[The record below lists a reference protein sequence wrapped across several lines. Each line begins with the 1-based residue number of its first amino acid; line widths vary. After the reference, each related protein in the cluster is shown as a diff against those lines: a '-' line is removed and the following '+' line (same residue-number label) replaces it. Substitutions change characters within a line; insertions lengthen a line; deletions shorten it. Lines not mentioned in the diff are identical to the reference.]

1 VKELKGLDHKLF
13 ASAPPSAMAT
23 MLESLRYSFLC
34 TFRTPKSSQPLCTHA
49 IARTQTGRHAC
60 MHACM
65 HIFDAAS
72 GPECDSSSVLHIS
85 LPTMFE
91 SPPNDVIIFDAVFL
105 LTLSQ
110 AETWQRCTVPGR
122 YWVRYPEPGA
132 VASEPAA
139 TSKC

>member
-1 VKELKGLDHKLF
+1 
-13 ASAPPSAMAT
+13 
-23 MLESLRYSFLC
+23 
-34 TFRTPKSSQPLCTHA
+34 
-49 IARTQTGRHAC
+49 
-60 MHACM
+60 MHACI
-65 HIFDAAS
+65 IFDAAS
-72 GPECDSSSVLHIS
+72 GPECDSFLKSFLHIS

-91 SPPNDVIIFDAVFL
+91 SPLNDVTIFDAVFL